1 MGEAPKIVRERLSSQ
16 AVGGHPDANLLSA
29 FAEHALTE
37 EERRSVLDHLSRC
50 GDCRRIVVLTAP
62 ELTEEQPA
70 AVSTPAA
77 SRSWWRSPLLHWTAF
92 TAAALVVL
100 IAVGARMRLREGR
113 SATAPAIATLSA
125 NEAERKSTV
134 PAPEVSPLPTEPKPS
149 SKKLAQPPAAQ
160 LQAPAVTAGKPGGV
174 AGGIVGGSTDKLAG
188 LGTGAGGVGSGGGI
202 GAGSGARSAP
212 TTAAAPAAPQMKMQ
226 AKAADAGL
234 SSDSSM
240 EQSQQ
245 KAPLAPTA
253 SETVAVTGA
262 VGRPIPKS
270 KATML
275 SRENA
280 MLAKRKSLSPRWSVS
295 DSGVLQRSFDGGR
308 SWQDVAVGDGVTFR
322 AVATVGSEVWA
333 GGSGAALFHSADAG
347 EHWLQVPMQVKG
359 LAPSGNIV
367 RIEFTDV
374 QSGIVTTSAGET
386 WTTSDGGTTWQLR

>member
-77 SRSWWRSPLLHWTAF
+77 SRSWWRSPLLHWAGF

-125 NEAERKSTV
+125 NEAEKKSTA
-134 PAPEVSPLPTEPKPS
+134 PAPEVSPPPAEPKQPV
-149 SKKLAQPPAAQ
+149 KKLAKPAAAAQ
-160 LQAPAVTAGKPGGV
+160 LQAPAVSPGKPGGV
-174 AGGIVGGSTDKLAG
+174 AGGIIGGRADKLAG
-188 LGTGAGGVGSGGGI
+188 FGTGSGGGI
-202 GAGSGARSAP
+202 GGGPGRQSAP
-212 TTAAAPAAPQMKMQ
+212 ALRPAPVAPQMKMQ
-226 AKAADAGL
+226 AKTADEAGL
-234 SSDSSM
+234 SSDTGM

-245 KAPLAPTA
+245 KASLAPSA
-253 SETVAVTGA
+253 SETVVVTGA
-262 VGRPIPKS
+262 VGGPVPKS
-270 KATML
+270 KTTIL
-275 SRENA
+275 SSENA
-280 MLAKRKSLSPRWSVS
+280 MLARSKSLSPRWSVS

-322 AVATVGSEVWA
+322 AVATVGSDVWG
-333 GGSGAALFHSADAG
+333 GGSGAALFHSADGG
-347 EHWLQVPMQVKG
+347 EHWSQVPMQVKG
-359 LAPSGNIV
+359 LAPSGDIV
-367 RIEFTDV
+367 RIEFTDA
-374 QSGIVTTSAGET
+374 QNGTVTTSAGET